1 MNKTGFDT
9 YCTDL
14 LDKTNDLIFFLS
26 PDRKLE
32 WVNACW
38 LKTLKYKPEE
48 IEETDFEKYIA
59 SEDEASVVSALKK
72 IIRNNE
78 SFELEFSF
86 LSKTGKTVF
95 VTGKLEM
102 ATSDEA
108 RYIRGIFKDVTK
120 YKTIEKELQQSAKHT
135 EIFFQNSPEAIV
147 VVYQQLNIVAWNN
160 KAVEIFGYNA
170 AEIINKSSIVLIPE
184 RYREQYKFAVTFF
197 LKTGYS
203 PLLYHALERKVL
215 NKNHEEFFIR
225 VSISKIHLNDQWF
238 FMGFVTDI
246 TNTKKMEEQLLRREM
261 ELMQS
266 KLLDDKKDEFISIAS
281 HELKTPVTTI
291 KAFAQIA
298 LKQAEKNSDAA
309 IHEYLK
315 KINIH
320 TNKLDSLLTELL
332 DVSKIHAGKLILSE
346 TVVDFGSYLNEV
358 MQSIKYVTP
367 THNINVNVK
376 ENALVE
382 IDTLRIEQV
391 ITNLVNNAAKYSS
404 GKKIIDIETY
414 IENGYIITA
423 IKDYGIGISEKNMKK
438 LFDRFYRVEETSKSY
453 AGLGIG
459 LFISNEIIKH
469 HKGKIWVESKEGEGS
484 VFYFSLPVYKK

>member
-1 MNKTGFDT
+1 MNKTGFDI

-14 LDKTNDLIFFLS
+14 LDKTHDLIFFIS
-26 PDRKLE
+26 FDAKLE

-38 LKTLKYKPEE
+38 LKTLEYTSEE
-48 IEETDFEKYIA
+48 VEETDFEKYIA
-59 SEDEASVVSALKK
+59 AEDKVSLASSFKK
-72 IIRNNE
+72 VIKYNE
-78 SFELEFSF
+78 TVECEFSL
-86 LSKTGKTVF
+86 LSKTGKIIF
-95 VTGKLEM
+95 VDGKLEI
-102 ATSDEA
+102 ATGDEG
-108 RYIRGIFKDVTK
+108 RYLRGIFRDVTK
-120 YKTIEKELQQSAKHT
+120 YKTIQKELQQSTKHT

-147 VVYQQLNIVAWNN
+147 VVDQQLNVVAWNN
-160 KAVEIFGYNA
+160 KSVEIFGYNT
-170 AEIINKSSIVLIPE
+170 AEILNKSSIILIPE
-184 RYREQYKFAVTFF
+184 RYREQYRFAVTFF

-215 NKNHEEFFIR
+215 NKKQEEFPIR
-225 VSISKIHLNDQWF
+225 ISISKIHLNDQWF

-246 TNTKKMEEQLLRREM
+246 TNTKKMEEQLLRKEM

-266 KLLDDKKDEFISIAS
+266 KLLDEKKDEFISIAS

-298 LKQAEKNSDAA
+298 LKQAEKNTDTA
-309 IHEYLK
+309 ILEFLK
-315 KINIH
+315 KINLH

-332 DVSKIHAGKLILSE
+332 DVSKIHAGRLTLSH
-346 TVVDFGSYLNEV
+346 TIVDFGPYLEEV
-358 MQSIKYVTP
+358 VQSIKYVTP
-367 THNINVNVK
+367 SHKINVIIK
-376 ENALVE
+376 ESTEVE

-391 ITNLVNNAAKYSS
+391 ITNMLNNAAKYSP
-404 GKKIIDIETY
+404 GKKDIDIETFVK
-414 IENGYIITA
+414 NGFVITA
-423 IKDYGIGISEKNMKK
+423 IRDYGIGVSQKDMKK

-469 HKGKIWVESKEGEGS
+469 HKGKMWVESKEGEGS